1 MIHPTD
7 TQETYLKRENT
18 MSNRL
23 PRFKY
28 KSIEQIK
35 KELRELIK
43 EWELGEDEVN
53 SLAHEYIC
61 DTHQTGDFLIYLQ
74 QVLAGEI

>member
-1 MIHPTD
+1 M
-7 TQETYLKRENT
+7 K
-18 MSNRL
+18 
-23 PRFKY
+23 RFKY

-35 KELRELIK
+35 EELRELIK
-43 EWELGEDEVN
+43 KWDLSEDSVN
-53 SLAHEYIC
+53 SAAREYIM